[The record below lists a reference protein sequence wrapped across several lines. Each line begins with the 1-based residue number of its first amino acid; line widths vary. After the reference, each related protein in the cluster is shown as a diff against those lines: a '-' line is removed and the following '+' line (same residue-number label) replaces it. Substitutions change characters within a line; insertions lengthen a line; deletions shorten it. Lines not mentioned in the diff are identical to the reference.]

1 MKKIFLLSVI
11 ALSLTA
17 NAQETVTNGL
27 ADVKP
32 DFKIIEPSYMDDY
45 ILLGKWSQHWFF
57 GVQGGASAF
66 IGDPIGCGDLYD
78 RTKPAWNAYLGK
90 WITPSFGIR
99 LAL

>member
-11 ALSLTA
+11 ALSLAA

-45 ILLGKWSQHWFF
+45 IL
-57 GVQGGASAF
+57 V
-66 IGDPIGCGDLYD
+66 
-78 RTKPAWNAYLGK
+78 
-90 WITPSFGIR
+90 
-99 LAL
+99 

>member
-45 ILLGKWSQHWFF
+45 ILLDKWSQHWFF

-66 IGDPIGCGDLYD
+66 IGDPSVAATC
-78 RTKPAWNAYLGK
+78 T
-90 WITPSFGIR
+90 TEPSRHGMLIS
-99 LAL
+99 ASG